1 METDKTYIAGQI
13 REFDRA
19 KAEETRTVEFV
30 ISDESR
36 DRHGT
41 VIPIK
46 SWNIK
51 NYNKNGIV
59 GYQHKVY
66 GGLGEPNPDLIL
78 GRGEAFVEDGKLI
91 GRVTFEPAEINPL
104 AEKIFQKVLHGTL
117 KATSVG
123 FRETVKGAWGEDEE
137 AVNGKNPTYYFG
149 QVELLEFSIVNIPSN
164 PNALR
169 RKIEEQQETDR
180 VTELTGECE
189 RLGGQIISLQ
199 KEVDFLKKAIQ
210 YYKNKG
216 L

>member
-1 METDKTYIAGQI
+1 MENKAYISGEI
-13 REFDRA
+13 RAFDRA

-30 ISDESR
+30 ISDETR

-51 NYNKNGIV
+51 DYNKNGIV
-59 GYQHKVY
+59 GYQHDVY
-66 GGLGEPNPDLIL
+66 GGWGEPNPDLIL
-78 GRGEAFVEDGKLI
+78 GRGEAYVEDGKLI

-123 FRETVKGAWGEDEE
+123 FRETVRGAWGEDEE

-169 RKIEEQQETDR
+169 RTVEKDEELDR
-180 VTELTGECE
+180 IAELTEEVG
-189 RLGGQIISLQ
+189 RLGAQIMAQGREI
-199 KEVDFLKKAIQ
+199 DFLKKVND
-210 YYKNKG
+210 YYRNRS